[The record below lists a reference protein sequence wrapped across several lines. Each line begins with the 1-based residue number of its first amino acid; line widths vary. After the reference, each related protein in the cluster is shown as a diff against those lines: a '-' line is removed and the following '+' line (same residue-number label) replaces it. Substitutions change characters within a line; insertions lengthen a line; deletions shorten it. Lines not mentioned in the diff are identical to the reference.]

1 MSLGSVVVLGAGM
14 SLQVRYPDT
23 FGLNG
28 LLWDALDADLAAR
41 ADLARR
47 LKLRDEPAK
56 ALVGDD
62 FSKWNEA
69 WLSVAGS
76 PAARNRFQRGFANL
90 DSYRATRPSASHEVL
105 ARLIHSGDAEL
116 VISFNWDSALER
128 AYERIYGVA
137 IPARILQKPHGDVSQ
152 PDEPWVLPH
161 EDGFVGQELLRQL
174 AELADEYPRTLIV
187 VGYSES
193 DRAVVDNL
201 ITPLDTRW
209 RTCRCGPHVEG
220 TDDIVGTAD
229 EVLTALAKPLAQRED
244 SCVWKVVT
252 FTKQRGIDAAL
263 EGRRLSAADVTAC
276 PTLPEV
282 DLVADALLRTFAVV
296 INGASG
302 SGKSITAYQVANR
315 LRQKGYE
322 ILRLRDRGRSGSVR
336 MDNRPCPVHRSE
348 GPFR

>member
-14 SLQVRYPDT
+14 SLHARYPDT

-47 LKLRDEPAK
+47 LKLRDELAK

-69 WLSVAGS
+69 WLSVAG
-76 PAARNRFQRGFANL
+76 
-90 DSYRATRPSASHEVL
+90 
-105 ARLIHSGDAEL
+105 
-116 VISFNWDSALER
+116 
-128 AYERIYGVA
+128 
-137 IPARILQKPHGDVSQ
+137 SQ

-174 AELADEYPRTLIV
+174 AELADEYPRTLIAI
-187 VGYSES
+187 GYSES

-244 SCVWKVVT
+244 SCVWAPTVLPRARVE
-252 FTKQRGIDAAL
+252 QRGPA
-263 EGRRLSAADVTAC
+263 
-276 PTLPEV
+276 P
-282 DLVADALLRTFAVV
+282 
-296 INGASG
+296 
-302 SGKSITAYQVANR
+302 
-315 LRQKGYE
+315 
-322 ILRLRDRGRSGSVR
+322 RGCRSGHRDPWPCRARSRRRSRPVR
-336 MDNRPCPVHRSE
+336 GD
-348 GPFR
+348 